1 MLISGIRSSVSL
13 VFGPSRIAS
22 LRASA
27 CAFTY
32 MGAACSA
39 SYLIFGLFAD
49 RGELPCKLPSSRCP
63 GRDPREKGGGNAVC
77 LDRARTMSYVS
88 TVARDLPSP
97 QSIFTPLNSRSR

>member
-1 MLISGIRSSVSL
+1 MASQPSTSGQFRYSL
-13 VFGPSRIAS
+13 
-22 LRASA
+22 L
-27 CAFTY
+27 
-32 MGAACSA
+32 
-39 SYLIFGLFAD
+39 SYLARPID
-49 RGELPCKLPSSRCP
+49 WCP